1 MYNDIQP
8 VIPCFIHWF
17 MQRFCPVFVPMLGRL
32 PWPLLQLAAVAGA
45 VPGALLAVL
54 ISGAGALHQLAHR
67 RRLPS
72 LGRLGAVLA
81 GLIVGVDTLAHP
93 VPAAAPGAA
102 WGRPGPV

>member
-54 ISGAGALHQLAHR
+54 ISGAGALHQLAALYSR
-67 RRLPS
+67 STVTALYTAASKYARRLCTPFVMYAS
-72 LGRLGAVLA
+72 F
-81 GLIVGVDTLAHP
+81 TLSN
-93 VPAAAPGAA
+93 
-102 WGRPGPV
+102 RP